1 MQRVTDKETLKFL
14 EGSQQSD
21 SGSFLDKAG
30 NYASKFNRA
39 VETSRLPSMAG
50 GFLQSAG
57 DMGAS
62 ILNVP
67 LGIVGAPKV
76 PHPDLQKYLP
86 QDLLSRGAF
95 LGGELGGGL
104 GGWLKTQKVISKLL
118 PEMKRLSKLA
128 KESLSGLMTGG
139 LIGEDSEGNGR
150 ALSSALG
157 SIAIP
162 AAGIKKSG
170 LFDYV
175 SPEKMSKE
183 SERFRKSLANAE
195 TESENI
201 ENLSKRVKFAEESG
215 KREALPLKKK
225 LYSEYGKKDVYK
237 TPKENLPE
245 GNIEKF
251 AYLIEPGFEE
261 SQVKALQS
269 ALKDFRKGKITE
281 KELALPATYRKR
293 GGEEN
298 FIEKVS
304 DIFGQEE
311 FTPSMAK
318 KIEDALSI
326 PVNKESKYFSNK
338 KVTRLYDSDLKNLHK
353 EYKESPTLEN
363 YDKLQSAIKKEMRSL
378 KREGKMDSKAR
389 RNHIELQKVASDL
402 NKDKDSFMSELPE
415 EFKNLENEFR
425 SKWAAGPA
433 KYSSEAKL
441 TLQRLAS
448 GSEGKLSQV
457 TSNDV
462 VKLFTKP
469 DENTLEV
476 IKQLGPSVG
485 GNIIHSAL
493 TKVKPGDYEKM
504 AENIL
509 NLSKTKGFERFISKD
524 MIDWANNMK
533 KRSKVSSLIKKSGT
547 TAGGAI
553 AGGLVGGPIGG
564 VVGGLA
570 GALSPLMKEYIKGS
584 KFLKK

>member
-1 MQRVTDKETLKFL
+1 MKEVKDPEILNLFNEDKKY
-14 EGSQQSD
+14 QSLL
-21 SGSFLDKAG
+21 GKAG
-30 NYASKFNRA
+30 KYAEKFNKTI
-39 VETSRLPSMAG
+39 ESLRLPSVAG

-62 ILNVP
+62 IANVP
-67 LGIVGAPKV
+67 LGMVGAPKI
-76 PHPDLQKYLP
+76 PHPTLQKYLP

-104 GGWLKTQKVISKLL
+104 GGWIKTQGAISKLL
-118 PEMKRLSKLA
+118 PEMKALPKVAR
-128 KESLSGLMTGG
+128 ESLSGLMTGG
-139 LIGEDSEGNGR
+139 LVGEDSEGDGR
-150 ALSSALG
+150 VLSAGLG
-157 SIAIP
+157 SIAVP
-162 AAGIKKSG
+162 ATGIKKSG
-170 LFDYV
+170 LFDYI

-183 SERFRKSLANAE
+183 SEVFRQSLANAG
-195 TESENI
+195 TEGENI

-215 KREALPLKKK
+215 KKEALPLKKK
-225 LYSEYGKKDVYK
+225 LYSEYGKENVYK

-245 GNIEKF
+245 GNLEKF
-251 AYLIEPGFEE
+251 AYLIEPGFKE
-261 SQVKALQS
+261 SQIKALQS

-304 DIFGQEE
+304 DIFGKEE

-318 KIEDALSI
+318 KIENALSI
-326 PVNKESKYFSNK
+326 PVNKESKYFGNK

-353 EYKESPTLEN
+353 EYKESSTLEN
-363 YDKLQSAIKKEMRSL
+363 YDKLQSAIKTEMRSL

-389 RNHIELQKVASDL
+389 RNYIELKKVAGDL
-402 NKDKDSFMSELPE
+402 NKDKDSFISELPE

-425 SKWAAGPA
+425 SKWASGPA

-448 GSEGKLSQV
+448 GNEGKLSQV

-469 DENTLEV
+469 DENTLDV

-485 GNIIHSAL
+485 GHVIHSAL
-493 TKVKPGDYEKM
+493 SKVKSGDYEKM
-504 AENIL
+504 SENIL
-509 NLSKTKGFERFISKD
+509 NLSKTKGFERFITND

-533 KRSKVSSLIKKSGT
+533 KRSKTSSVIRKSGT
-547 TAGGAI
+547 AAGGAV
-553 AGGLVGGPIGG
+553 AGGLIGGPIGS
-564 VVGGLA
+564 VAGGLI
-570 GALSPLMKEYIKGS
+570 GAASPLVKEYMKS
-584 KFLKK
+584 LKSFKK